1 MVFGLRDVPGDGD
14 CLFHALAFHDQ
25 EDGNAL
31 RIDLAHFMQDHAL
44 AQEGEEAP
52 GIWLEEADA
61 LLEGVWGGDTA
72 VTAYSLKRSVK
83 IEIHI
88 RQANDKVLVK
98 DATHQQVPPDAET
111 HRVFYNGRDHYS
123 ALVALQP
130 GPQGWEP
137 AWNQPPPVVY
147 FKKVRVQDSFPP
159 LDEAAALKTPKPK
172 GFNKPR
178 RTTGSKRFRKNGRKQ
193 EEAAQPME
201 VDEPMEVDG
210 EGTGQEASQQPVKE
224 DILAELGGI
233 PVRDGCNH
241 PHRKTEILIKAGE
254 VKAFLFDNLS
264 RK

>member
-1 MVFGLRDVPGDGD
+1 MVNHQKLWESFELGEFSYPQAKSWGWFGFRARRWSSGNKLVNFARASGAHCAKTRFPG
-14 CLFHALAFHDQ
+14 
-25 EDGNAL
+25 
-31 RIDLAHFMQDHAL
+31 
-44 AQEGEEAP
+44 
-52 GIWLEEADA
+52 
-61 LLEGVWGGDTA
+61 GVVAA

-83 IEIHI
+83 MEIHI

-98 DATHQQVPPDAET
+98 DATHRQVPPNAET
-111 HRVFYNGRDHYS
+111 RRVFYNGRDHYS

-130 GPQGWEP
+130 GPQGLEP

-147 FKKVRVQDSFPP
+147 FKKVLVQDSFPS
-159 LDEAAALKTPKPK
+159 LNEAAALKTLKPK

-178 RTTGSKRFRKNGRKQ
+178 RAAGSKRSRKNGRKQ
-193 EEAAQPME
+193 EEAVQPME

-210 EGTGQEASQQPVKE
+210 EGTGQEASQEPVKE

-233 PVRDGCNH
+233 PVREGGYH